1 MPLVERD
8 LFRRL
13 CLARE
18 LLQDASEEPL
28 SVREVAE
35 RVTVSPFHFI
45 RRFEQLFGTTP
56 NQFRANWR
64 IERAKELLALGEHS
78 VTEAC
83 MQVGFSSVGS
93 FSALFTRRVGL
104 TPSEYRR
111 QMRVLVTVP
120 GVLPAELVPGCFCL
134 MGQLA
139 PSAFRN
145 SEEA

>member
-18 LLQDASEEPL
+18 LLRDAGEEPL

-56 NQFRANWR
+56 NRFRTNWR

-145 SEEA
+145 YREA